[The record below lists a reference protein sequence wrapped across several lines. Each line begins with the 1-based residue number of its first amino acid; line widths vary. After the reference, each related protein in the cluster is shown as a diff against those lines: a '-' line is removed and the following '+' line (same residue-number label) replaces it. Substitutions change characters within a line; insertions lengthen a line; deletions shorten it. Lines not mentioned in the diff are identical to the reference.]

1 MGLPDLSRKLS
12 AEIHAR
18 LKTLA
23 GISDDPACLTR
34 TFLSPAHGRA
44 RQQVGEWMAAAG
56 LEVFE
61 DSRGN
66 VIGRKACADADA
78 ATVACGSHLDTV
90 RNAGRYDGAL
100 GVLAGIQAAEEL
112 RRRSLPYHLEIVAF
126 SDEEGV
132 RFQSAYL
139 GSRFYAGD
147 GEPLR
152 IADTEGLTFE
162 EALAAHQ
169 PSFPAPPARKLFA
182 YVEAHIEQGPVL
194 EAGGMA
200 LGVVSAIAGQ
210 TRAKVILEGS
220 AGHAGTVPMPLRKD
234 ALTGAAECLLLVEQS
249 AREAGGLVA
258 TAGEIHVDSA
268 AGNVIPGLVTFSL
281 DIRDADD
288 EKRRGFVSAVFEKIR
303 VIARVRGLIARIEIR
318 MDSDAVPCDP
328 LLSGELARLVETR
341 QGRCPLLASGAGHD
355 AVALAKVARVAM
367 LFVRCRGGL
376 SHHPDEYAAPD
387 DIDAAVQVLSDF
399 LSRLQPVVPELP

>member
-44 RQQVGEWMAAAG
+44 RRQVGEWMAGAG

-66 VIGRKACADADA
+66 VIGRKACADAGA
-78 ATVACGSHLDTV
+78 VTVACGSHLDTV
-90 RNAGRYDGAL
+90 RNAGGYDGAL
-100 GVLAGIQAAEEL
+100 GVLAGIQAAEGL
-112 RRRSLPYHLEIVAF
+112 RNQSLPYHLEVVAF

-147 GEPLR
+147 QELLE
-152 IADTEGLTFE
+152 IADTEGITFQE
-162 EALAAHQ
+162 VLASHC
-169 PSFPAPPARKLFA
+169 PSFPPPPARKLSA
-182 YVEAHIEQGPVL
+182 YVETHIEQGPVL
-194 EAGGMA
+194 EAGGLA
-200 LGVVSAIAGQ
+200 LGVVSGIAGQ
-210 TRAKVILEGS
+210 TRAKVTLEGA
-220 AGHAGTVPMPLRKD
+220 AGHAGTVPMSLRKD
-234 ALTGAAECLLLVEQS
+234 ALAGAAECLLLVEKS
-249 AREAGGLVA
+249 ALEAAGLVA
-258 TAGEIHVDSA
+258 TVGEIHVDSA

-288 EKRRGFVSAVFEKIR
+288 AKRKGFVSALFEKIR
-303 VIARVRGLIARIEIR
+303 GIAQVRGLDCRIEIR

-328 LLSGELARLVETR
+328 LLTGQLARLVEGR
-341 QGRCPLLASGAGHD
+341 QGRCPILTSGAGHD

-367 LFVRCRGGL
+367 LFVRCLGGL

-399 LSRLQPVVPELP
+399 LSGLQPVLPESP